1 MLGRQNP
8 FRSVSPVRARPALG
22 LGLALA
28 WALSLSLACS
38 SVSTVRLQPEA
49 VEVGPGLRPVAG
61 IQANA
66 FSLYV
71 AFVPIPG
78 GVTLDHVVNR
88 MLVATA
94 KAMGADKV
102 TQLRFE
108 ITPADGIWIL
118 RRVLGWRSAR
128 ASGIAVQLEAPP
140 PDPQADLGPESPDS
154 VPVSRTRGSDPT
166 ASREQP

>member
-1 MLGRQNP
+1 VLGRQYSSLSWA
-8 FRSVSPVRARPALG
+8 RVRPALG
-22 LGLALA
+22 TSLVLAC
-28 WALSLSLACS
+28 ALSCALACS
-38 SVSTVRLQPEA
+38 SVSAVRLQPEA

-78 GVTLDHVVNR
+78 GVELDHVVNR

-102 TQLRFE
+102 TQLQFQV
-108 ITPADGIWIL
+108 TPGDGIWAL
-118 RRVLGWRSAR
+118 RRLLGWRSAR
-128 ASGIAVQLEAPP
+128 ASGIAVQLEAPA
-140 PDPQADLGPESPDS
+140 PDPRADLGPEGPGS
-154 VPVSRTRGSDPT
+154 VPAGADTPRT